1 MAFFSSKWAAVNT
14 QPHRE
19 ALAIEH
25 LQRQNFECYCPMVR
39 KSVRHARK
47 QHEVLRPLFPGYLF
61 VAIDPDIHRWRPILS
76 TIGVRTLV
84 RCGERLAMLG
94 AEFIDALKARE
105 LDMRERLTD
114 AQVKQ
119 IMAQAVQTGVQ
130 AAFSAMQGGA
140 QVAQMPMIAPIADE
154 IMRSAGYQRPS
165 PGGDDPN
172 FPIPPAG
179 LAPADAA
186 PEVQQNTSPTFPP
199 RAESGMRGIET
210 ASPADNLEG
219 AAQ

>member
-105 LDMRERLTD
+105 LDGAICRPSSPYRVGQEVRIT
-114 AQVKQ
+114 
-119 IMAQAVQTGVQ
+119 
-130 AAFSAMQGGA
+130 GGA
-140 QVAQMPMIAPIADE
+140 LDGLVATIIEKSEKDRLVVLLELLNRPVRVKLDSQQV
-154 IMRSAGYQRPS
+154 R
-165 PGGDDPN
+165 
-172 FPIPPAG
+172 
-179 LAPADAA
+179 
-186 PEVQQNTSPTFPP
+186 EV
-199 RAESGMRGIET
+199 A
-210 ASPADNLEG
+210 
-219 AAQ
+219 